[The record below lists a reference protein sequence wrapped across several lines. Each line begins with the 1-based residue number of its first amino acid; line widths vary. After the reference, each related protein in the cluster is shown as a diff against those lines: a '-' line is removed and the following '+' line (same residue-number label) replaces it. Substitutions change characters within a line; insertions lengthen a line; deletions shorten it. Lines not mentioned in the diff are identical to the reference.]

1 VTPHFCP
8 HETELW
14 DAIAAGRWPDAADAT
29 LRAHVVSCGACRDLA
44 LVAGSLQRD
53 ACDVTRAATPPSSAI
68 VWWRA
73 QMRARQE
80 AADAVDRPITV
91 VQGLAIACAAGLLLG
106 LMGSVAAWVR
116 GSTGWFSPWSAT
128 VTNVVVQLAAVDFT
142 NRWVLL
148 PAVLIC
154 LSLVIAPVAIYAIMT
169 DEQP

>member
-1 VTPHFCP
+1 
-8 HETELW
+8 
-14 DAIAAGRWPDAADAT
+14 
-29 LRAHVVSCGACRDLA
+29 
-44 LVAGSLQRD
+44 
-53 ACDVTRAATPPSSAI
+53 
-68 VWWRA
+68 
-73 QMRARQE
+73 MRARQE

-128 VTNVVVQLAAVDFT
+128 VTNIVVQLAAVDFT